1 MIVKLSMEASI
12 PCSNIK
18 IISYVCLSSKA
29 HVKFMMEFNNFC
41 NEKERDFIYPQLH
54 KSIIMTKFLQI
65 AKTMNHLNN
74 VSIPTKLSKHFLSIQ
89 HNLIYGLLRIKS
101 L

>member
-1 MIVKLSMEASI
+1 M
-12 PCSNIK
+12 
-18 IISYVCLSSKA
+18 CLSSKD

-41 NEKERDFIYPQLH
+41 YEKASEFIYPQLH
-54 KSIIMTKFLQI
+54 KSIIMTEFQQI

-74 VSIPTKLSKHFLSIQ
+74 TNITTKLSKHLLSIQ

>member
-1 MIVKLSMEASI
+1 MEASI
-12 PCSNIK
+12 RCSNIK

-41 NEKERDFIYPQLH
+41 NEKEREFIYPQLH

-89 HNLIYGLLRIKS
+89 HNLIYELLRIKS

>member
-1 MIVKLSMEASI
+1 
-12 PCSNIK
+12 
-18 IISYVCLSSKA
+18 
-29 HVKFMMEFNNFC
+29 MMEFNNFC
-41 NEKERDFIYPQLH
+41 NEKGREFIYPQLH

-89 HNLIYGLLRIKS
+89 HNLIYVLLRIKS